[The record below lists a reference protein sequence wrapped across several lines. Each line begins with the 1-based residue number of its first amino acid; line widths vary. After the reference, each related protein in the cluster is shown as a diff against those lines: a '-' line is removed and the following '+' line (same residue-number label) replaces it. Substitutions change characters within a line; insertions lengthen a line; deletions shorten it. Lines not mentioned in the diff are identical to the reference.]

1 MKSFKYVLFVLSF
14 GQNLLPQS
22 SMVFDAGTNIEVQ
35 SGADICAD
43 VVSILGSYTGSGT
56 LCNGALPVE
65 LSLFTASMN
74 KDAINLHWRTETEIN
89 NYGFIIERKIN
100 ESEWDSLTFINGYGN
115 SNSPK
120 EYNYSDKDLFTGG
133 SKFKYRLKQ
142 IDNDGAFEYSD
153 VVEVEVVP
161 VEYELSQN
169 YPNPFNPNTTIR
181 FSLPKATQ
189 LQIIIYDILG
199 EQIETIAQGD
209 YEAGYHKILFDASNL
224 PSGTYIY
231 RLESNDFVK
240 TKKMI
245 LIK

>member
-1 MKSFKYVLFVLSF
+1 MEIQTHQK
-14 GQNLLPQS
+14 N
-22 SMVFDAGTNIEVQ
+22 TI
-35 SGADICAD
+35 
-43 VVSILGSYTGSGT
+43 
-56 LCNGALPVE
+56 
-65 LSLFTASMN
+65 TA
-74 KDAINLHWRTETEIN
+74 I
-89 NYGFIIERKIN
+89 KI
-100 ESEWDSLTFINGYGN
+100 S
-115 SNSPK
+115 
-120 EYNYSDKDLFTGG
+120 FTGG

-209 YEAGYHKILFDASNL
+209 YEAGYHKILFDASIL